1 MSKYDY
7 DEMDSLEE
15 VIRIKDKLSLG
26 YLQIGVDGSVAAID
40 FGRSVTADELQLLVD
55 LMRKI
60 EREEL

>member
-15 VIRIKDKLSLG
+15 IIRIKDKLSLG

-40 FGRSVTADELQLLVD
+40 FGRNVTADELQLLVD

>member
-40 FGRSVTADELQLLVD
+40 FGRNVTADEL
-55 LMRKI
+55 
-60 EREEL
+60 